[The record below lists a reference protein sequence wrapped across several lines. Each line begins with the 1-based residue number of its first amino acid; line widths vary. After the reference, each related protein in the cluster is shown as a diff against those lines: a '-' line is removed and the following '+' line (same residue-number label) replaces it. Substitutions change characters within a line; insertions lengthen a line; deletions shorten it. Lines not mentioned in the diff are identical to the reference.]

1 MSFFLFLFLIRA
13 ARAPPICVQGTRRRR
28 TECSFDS
35 TTVPIKGR
43 IPQNKLR
50 GPQRLS
56 RKPRVARVGNRA
68 AERQRRRFIFGRASH
83 EALSALFKCWRSAS
97 VRQEEE
103 KKAKVNSKAAAR
115 VDNNPAKRIGIVAR
129 PPARLCGSSRVIRR
143 YARARGRSFPR
154 GGSRPLGPLSH
165 FFITGSVLTSCLST
179 SGPRGH
185 IWSR

>member
-1 MSFFLFLFLIRA
+1 MSRGRGDGGRNVPSTARLFRLKVKSR
-13 ARAPPICVQGTRRRR
+13 GTHY
-28 TECSFDS
+28 E
-35 TTVPIKGR
+35 
-43 IPQNKLR
+43 
-50 GPQRLS
+50 GPNAFQENL
-56 RKPRVARVGNRA
+56 AWLELANRA
-68 AERQRRRFIFGRASH
+68 AARQRRRFIFGRASH

-103 KKAKVNSKAAAR
+103 KKSEKVVNSKAAAR
-115 VDNNPAKRIGIVAR
+115 VDNNPVKRTGIVAR
-129 PPARLCGSSRVIRR
+129 PPVRLCGSSRVIRR

-185 IWSR
+185 IWSG

>member
-1 MSFFLFLFLIRA
+1 MSRGRGDGGRNVPSTARLFRLKVESRGTNYEGPNVFQENLA
-13 ARAPPICVQGTRRRR
+13 WLELATAPPRDNVVVSSSAAHR
-28 TECSFDS
+28 T
-35 TTVPIKGR
+35 
-43 IPQNKLR
+43 
-50 GPQRLS
+50 
-56 RKPRVARVGNRA
+56 KPYRHSSNAGVRA
-68 AERQRRRFIFGRASH
+68 YD
-83 EALSALFKCWRSAS
+83 KKKK
-97 VRQEEE
+97 
-103 KKAKVNSKAAAR
+103 KKAKVSKAAAR